1 MSEIRG
7 TRPLAAALAAAMTTA
22 LALWPA
28 TAPAGDH
35 KGTPPGLAKKDGHPS
50 RGVGS
55 YGIPPGQA
63 KKYAR
68 GDRLGD
74 GWVRIDDLGRY
85 RLPRPR
91 DGNVYV
97 RLDGE
102 VYEVIRDTATVVE
115 AWGIVSD
122 WLR

>member
-1 MSEIRG
+1 MRAAAKALLATG
-7 TRPLAAALAAAMTTA
+7 LAAA

-28 TAPAGDH
+28 AAVAGND
-35 KGTPPGLAKKDGHPS
+35 KGTPPGLAKKGGHPG
-50 RGVGS
+50 RGVGPN
-55 YGIPPGQA
+55 GIPPGQA

-85 RLPRPR
+85 RLPPPR
-91 DGNVYV
+91 DGHVYV
-97 RLDGE
+97 PIDGE
-102 VYEVIRDTATVVE
+102 IYEVLRDTGTVVE
-115 AWGIVSD
+115 AWGIVTD